1 MARGHAPDT
10 IHFVGSNSGIEARE
24 VPAAGF
30 GLDELPGRVSGRNV
44 AEQREARAVRAQHEG
59 ERECGSRGRCVR
71 ARCGTGAQQRRPERR
86 AIARESPALEIIS
99 ILESK
104 KAHVTYHDPHV
115 PAFTHEGKRFESVK
129 LDAATIAEQDCVV
142 IATDHSSLDYKWIAE
157 HASSMVDTRN
167 AMKDANGYRHKV
179 TKL

>member
-1 MARGHAPDT
+1 VLVLGVAYKRD
-10 IHFVGSNSGIEARE
+10 VGDI
-24 VPAAGF
+24 
-30 GLDELPGRVSGRNV
+30 
-44 AEQREARAVRAQHEG
+44 
-59 ERECGSRGRCVR
+59 
-71 ARCGTGAQQRRPERR
+71 
-86 AIARESPALEIIS
+86 RESPALEIIS

-115 PAFTHEGKRFESVK
+115 PWFTHEGKRFDSVK
-129 LDAATIAEQDCVV
+129 LDAATLAEQDCVV